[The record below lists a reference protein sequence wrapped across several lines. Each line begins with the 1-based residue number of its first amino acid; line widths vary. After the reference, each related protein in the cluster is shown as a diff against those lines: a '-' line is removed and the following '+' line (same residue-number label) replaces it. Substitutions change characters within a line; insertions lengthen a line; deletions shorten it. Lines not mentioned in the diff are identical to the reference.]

1 MRPLN
6 GAEFG
11 VVTLYGR
18 ESRHRTCVNGL
29 PATQSSTRMLG
40 RFPVLASL
48 CHPGLCAYMEL
59 IRSSTLDNAVF
70 LVSEHY
76 ASSVADEISKLSLQR
91 IVEVSKTVL
100 SSFIYLHS
108 KNLVLGYFTL
118 NSVLILPE
126 GGVRIALYGLNYLTG
141 GGMDVNCCL
150 GSPWYLSPER
160 LMRTRDKGGIATR
173 ASDMWAFGIVLLEM
187 ALGIRLSDIWGL
199 RQISAVVTACVKKAA
214 NGSAL
219 PALLEAIRVAR
230 PDLDRCVD
238 PCLSPLLQKL
248 LLIYPSQRPSSEDLF
263 KEFQNLDVISY
274 GAYNEDHPFV
284 LPPSDSLAASV
295 DDFRAKINSE
305 KNVGIESR
313 PLNEAFFLWKL
324 SGGSVETILLN
335 QGVIKANSPI
345 NTLPLM
351 IAGDCCMYGNS
362 SARRYISN
370 FDVFILPSNNLRKR
384 MTSVRREQF
393 VVNFELSVEKRC
405 VVELSLFVKEKDI
418 EYQARRMLLLSRL
431 IKAFPFKKSALFTE
445 CAVDVPPLH
454 RAALWAAC
462 LNISDHSIKRFHQFD
477 TLSEHSSDRQ
487 LMVDIP
493 RCHQYDELM
502 ASPAAHCR
510 LKRLLKAWL
519 LAHPSFVYWQGL
531 DSLSAPFL
539 VLHFNQLPVAFAC
552 LESFI
557 TLYLNNFFLKDN
569 SAIIQEYLAVFNHL
583 LAFVDAVLY
592 AHLAEMDFLPELFAI
607 PWFLT
612 CFAHVLPLHKLF
624 HVWDVLLLADSSF
637 PLFIGLAIMIQLRP
651 RLISAHF
658 NDAILLFSDLPD
670 LNIERIVQDSQALYR
685 MVPTSCTYRRH
696 SSHHLRETHSLS
708 HLGVNELKD
717 LCCPRISAT
726 DVSRLIDNS
735 SVLIIDVRA
744 QNEYLRGAV
753 VGSVNFPPCG
763 SEEPLDLI
771 RTALR
776 NAQSADH
783 VVVIVDNQHV
793 HRANKVA
800 LRCVLEGFNRICILD
815 CGIESL
821 RSMPHLF
828 FVPS

>member
-1 MRPLN
+1 MRPLS

-40 RFPVLASL
+40 RFPFLVSL

-70 LVSEHY
+70 LISEHY
-76 ASSVADEISKLSLQR
+76 TSSIADEISKLSLQR
-91 IVEVSKTVL
+91 IIEVSETVL
-100 SSFIYLHS
+100 STFAYLHS
-108 KNLVLGYFTL
+108 KNLVLGYFAP
-118 NSVLILPE
+118 NSIVILPE
-126 GGVRIALYGLNYLTG
+126 GGVRVALYGLNYLTG

-160 LMRTRDKGGIATR
+160 LMRTRYKGGVATC
-173 ASDMWAFGIVLLEM
+173 ASDVWAFGIVLLEM
-187 ALGIRLSDIWGL
+187 TLGIRLSDIWGL
-199 RQISAVVTACVKKAA
+199 RQISAVVAACVRKAA
-214 NGSAL
+214 NGSIL
-219 PALLEAIRVAR
+219 SPLLEAIRVAL
-230 PDLDRCVD
+230 PDLDRYVD
-238 PCLSPLLQKL
+238 PCLHLLLQRIL
-248 LLIYPSQRPSSEDLF
+248 HVYPSQRPSAKNLF
-263 KEFQNLDVISY
+263 KEFQNLGIISN
-274 GAYNEDHPFV
+274 GTHNEDHRFV
-284 LPPSDSLAASV
+284 LLQPHSLTSTI
-295 DDFRAKINSE
+295 DNLRAKISSE
-305 KNVGIESR
+305 GNVSIESR

-324 SGGSVETILLN
+324 SGSSVETILLN
-335 QGVIKANSPI
+335 HGVIKANSPI

-370 FDVFILPSNNLRKR
+370 FDIFVLPSNNLRNR
-384 MTSVRREQF
+384 MTSIRREQF
-393 VVNFELSVEKRC
+393 VVNFEPDIEKRC
-405 VVELSLFVKEKDI
+405 VIELSLFVKEKDI

-462 LNISDHSIKRFHQFD
+462 LNISDHSIRRFHYFD

-502 ASPAAHCR
+502 ASPAAHCK

-519 LAHPSFVYWQGL
+519 LAHPNFVYWQGL

-557 TLYLNNFFLKDN
+557 ALYLNNFFLKDN
-569 SAIIQEYLAVFNHL
+569 SAIIQEYLTIFNHL

-685 MVPTSCTYRRH
+685 MVPTSCTYRRY
-696 SSHHLRETHSLS
+696 SSHHLREAHSLG
-708 HLGVNELKD
+708 HLEVNELKQ

-726 DVSRLIDNS
+726 DVARLIDNY

-753 VGSVNFPPCG
+753 VGSINFPPCG
-763 SEEPLDLI
+763 CDEPLELI

-776 NAQSADH
+776 NAQTADH
-783 VVVIVDNQHV
+783 IIVIVDNQHV

-821 RSMPHLF
+821 RCMPHLF